1 MIRAIPFTVIFR
13 RIAFPLLAAVSLALT
28 ACSEPPPPPP
38 PPAPVLETLAPPP
51 AELSTALDGFRA
63 EGPKGWA
70 FTQTTTG
77 GGKDR
82 VERYNPRLPGPDRW
96 TLLAE
101 KGAPAT
107 EEQKQRYRQSR
118 PTFDASANLAGQL
131 DRAQVEVVARSPER
145 TTYQFRL
152 VPQGEKDRTAVHMRA
167 RFTLEHASHTF
178 SRVELF
184 NAEPFKA
191 ASSLTIQEARTTLEY
206 SPPTDGRPALP
217 REVSMHVSGRR
228 FWFRDFT
235 ETVVSRYSEHENVAR
250 PATAP

>member
-1 MIRAIPFTVIFR
+1 MLPR
-13 RIAFPLLAAVSLALT
+13 RFLSSLLVVVSLALA
-28 ACSEPPPPPP
+28 ACSEPPPTS
-38 PPAPVLETLAPPP
+38 PASLPATTVLETLTPPP
-51 AELSTALDGFRA
+51 AELLAALEGFRA

-82 VERYNPRLPGPDRW
+82 VERFNPRLPGPDRW
-96 TLLAE
+96 TLITE

-107 EEQKQRYRQSR
+107 DEQKQRYRETR
-118 PTFDASANLAGQL
+118 PVFDASANLAGQL
-131 DRAQVEVVARSPER
+131 DLAQVEVVARAPER

-152 VPQGEKDRTAVHMRA
+152 VPQGEKDLTALHMRA
-167 RFTLEHASHTF
+167 RFTLEHTSHTF
-178 SRVELF
+178 SKVELF

-191 ASSLTIQEARTTLEY
+191 ASSLTIVEARTILEY
-206 SPPTDGRPALP
+206 SPPAEGRPALS
-217 REVSMHVSGRR
+217 REISMHVSGRR

-235 ETVVSRYSEHENVAR
+235 ETVVSRFSEHENVAR

>member
-1 MIRAIPFTVIFR
+1 MIFR
-13 RIAFPLLAAVSLALT
+13 RIVLPLLALATLALT
-28 ACSEPPPPPP
+28 ACSEPPPATPAA
-38 PPAPVLETLAPPP
+38 PPALETLAPPP
-51 AELSTALDGFRA
+51 ADLLTAIDSFRA

-96 TLLAE
+96 TLLTE

-107 EEQKQRYRQSR
+107 EEQKQRYRETR
-118 PTFDASANLAGQL
+118 PVFDASANLAGQL
-131 DRAQVEVVARSPER
+131 DRTRVEVVARTAER
-145 TTYQFRL
+145 TTYQFHL
-152 VPQGEKDRTAVHMRA
+152 VPQGEKDRTALHMRA

-191 ASSLTIQEARTTLEY
+191 ASSLTIEEARTTLEY
-206 SPPTDGRPALP
+206 SAPAEGRPALP
-217 REVSMHVSGRR
+217 REISMHVSGRR

-235 ETVVSRYSEHENVAR
+235 ETVVSRFSEHENVAR
-250 PATAP
+250 PATVP